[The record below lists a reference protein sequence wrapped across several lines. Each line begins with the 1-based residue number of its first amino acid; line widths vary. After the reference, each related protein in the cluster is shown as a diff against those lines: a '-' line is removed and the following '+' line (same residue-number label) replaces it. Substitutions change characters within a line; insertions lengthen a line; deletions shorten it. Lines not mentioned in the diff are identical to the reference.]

1 MKLTDST
8 KGLHVSVYLK
18 FQTSETLLISVTGS
32 QSQNHIWG
40 AKNAKK
46 SFFFNFYFLFKRIF
60 LYLLLH
66 YSNDIWTIRTM
77 YKKLNNHKEAVCDCV
92 FLFLY
97 I

>member
-46 SFFFNFYFLFKRIF
+46 RVFFVFFFI
-60 LYLLLH
+60 YLNA
-66 YSNDIWTIRTM
+66 YSFIYYCITRTISGLSELCIR
-77 YKKLNNHKEAVCDCV
+77 N
-92 FLFLY
+92 
-97 I
+97 